1 MLFAL
6 LAVLVLGLIVQARVQ
21 STYKKFSKTRASS
34 GIPANEMA
42 RQLLQNANSG
52 VSITQ
57 VKGYLTDHFNPK
69 THTVG
74 LSDAVYHSD
83 SIAALAVAAHEIG
96 HVMQY
101 EDDYLPIRI
110 RNAILPVAQIGS
122 SASPF
127 IVILGL
133 MFGSYEVAIAGVILF
148 AAVLLFQLVTLPV
161 EFNASSRAV
170 SMLVGSGFITYDEES
185 SAKKVLRAA
194 AMTYV
199 VAVLSSLVT
208 LPRLLFIA
216 RGSRRD

>member
-1 MLFAL
+1 
-6 LAVLVLGLIVQARVQ
+6 
-21 STYKKFSKTRASS
+21 
-34 GIPANEMA
+34 
-42 RQLLQNANSG
+42 
-52 VSITQ
+52 
-57 VKGYLTDHFNPK
+57 
-69 THTVG
+69 
-74 LSDAVYHSD
+74 
-83 SIAALAVAAHEIG
+83 
-96 HVMQY
+96 MQY

-185 SAKKVLRAA
+185 SSKKGAA
-194 AMTYV
+194 
-199 VAVLSSLVT
+199 
-208 LPRLLFIA
+208 R
-216 RGSRRD
+216 RRDDIRCGCSVKPCYAA

>member
-133 MFGSYEVAIAGVILF
+133 
-148 AAVLLFQLVTLPV
+148 VTLPV

-208 LPRLLFIA
+208 LLRLLFIA